1 MARKDL
7 LKGLMGGDPTPREDA
22 PPLPRYARG
31 AIGAVSRSIAD
42 LKSRSLTEI
51 PAEAIDD
58 AGIRDRLDEDRA
70 GIETL
75 KASILEY
82 GQQVPV
88 LLRQNPADD
97 SRYEIVFGRRRVQA
111 LRELG
116 QPVKAMIRDLSDRE
130 LVIAQGQENT
140 ARKDLSFIEKAN
152 FAAQMV
158 RGGYE
163 RKVICDA
170 LSIDKTVISRM
181 LTVTD
186 AVAPAVIR
194 AIGSAPA
201 AGRDRWL
208 MLAKLAEGRD
218 PDELIAAATGAR
230 SDARFEAV
238 LAAIQAPKPAAI
250 APRPL
255 AGANGAALGQ
265 ARKAKEIND
274 ALFDAYAKDKRL
286 ISLLTEKEEELHQ
299 KQILDR
305 LFFADMRDELRKQ
318 QMQIEDSKIAC
329 QIQLEQKE

>member
-1 MARKDL
+1 M
-7 LKGLMGGDPTPREDA
+7 
-22 PPLPRYARG
+22 
-31 AIGAVSRSIAD
+31 
-42 LKSRSLTEI
+42 
-51 PAEAIDD
+51 
-58 AGIRDRLDEDRA
+58 
-70 GIETL
+70 
-75 KASILEY
+75 
-82 GQQVPV
+82 
-88 LLRQNPADD
+88 LRQLTDQ
-97 SRYEIVFGRRRVQA
+97 ELIV
-111 LRELG
+111 
-116 QPVKAMIRDLSDRE
+116 
-130 LVIAQGQENT
+130 AQGQENS
-140 ARKDLSFIEKAN
+140 ARKDLSFIEKAS

-158 RGGYE
+158 EMSFE

-265 ARKAKEIND
+265 ARKAKGKTVIELTGEGRAFAD
-274 ALFDAYAKDKRL
+274 WL
-286 ISLLTEKEEELHQ
+286 IDHMTELHRDWQ
-299 KQILDR
+299 KKNQ
-305 LFFADMRDELRKQ
+305 
-318 QMQIEDSKIAC
+318 
-329 QIQLEQKE
+329 